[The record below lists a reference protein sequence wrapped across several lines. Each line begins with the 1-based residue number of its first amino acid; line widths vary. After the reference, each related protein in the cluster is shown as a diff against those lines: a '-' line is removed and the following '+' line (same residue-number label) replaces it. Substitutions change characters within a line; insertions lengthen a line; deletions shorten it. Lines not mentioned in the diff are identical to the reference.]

1 MKRAELKDP
10 GITLE
15 SLLKAAEQETIV
27 LTENGKVRFLVEPA
41 DEFDVGDL
49 QIVQNSDF
57 QQSIQRAREQ
67 WERGE
72 HVCHE
77 DVVKKYGA
85 EKNEGEGQRDD

>member
-1 MKRAELKDP
+1 MKRAEIKDP
-10 GITLE
+10 WITLE

-41 DEFDVGDL
+41 DEFDVSDL
-49 QIVQNSDF
+49 QIVQNPDF

-72 HVCHE
+72 FVCHE

-85 EKNEGEGQRDD
+85 KNEEG